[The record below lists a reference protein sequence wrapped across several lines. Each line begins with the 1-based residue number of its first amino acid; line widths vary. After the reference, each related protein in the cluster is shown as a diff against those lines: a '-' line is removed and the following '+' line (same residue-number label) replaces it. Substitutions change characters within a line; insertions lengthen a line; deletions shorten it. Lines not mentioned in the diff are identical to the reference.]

1 MAGNNSS
8 NSVGT
13 RSSSRR
19 FHNSSNSQQFCVV
32 GGSILSTPTCKCGKL
47 CVLRTAKTLAN
58 YERNFWGCR
67 NYKGPHDV
75 GCNYFDWF
83 DNEEVN
89 GKEACA
95 EDFDSKIEKI
105 EMLLDEKKLK
115 IKEYEVKV
123 QDKDM
128 KLAKQKKKI
137 KKMKEE
143 ILSARKML
151 KLVCVGC
158 FVCLCLIVVLV
169 AMIWAILAG

>member
-19 FHNSSNSQQFCVV
+19 FHNSSNSHQFSFG
-32 GGSILSTPTCKCGKL
+32 GGSILSTPTCKCGKF
-47 CVLRTAKTLAN
+47 CVVRTSKTLAN
-58 YERNFWGCR
+58 YGRKFWGCR
-67 NYKGPHDV
+67 NYKGLHDV

-89 GKEACA
+89 GKEACV
-95 EDFDSKIEKI
+95 EDFDSKIEEI

-115 IKEYEVKV
+115 IKEFEV
-123 QDKDM
+123 
-128 KLAKQKKKI
+128 KLAKRKKKI

-143 ILSARKML
+143 MLSAKKKL

-169 AMIWAILAG
+169 AMIWAILV

>member
-19 FHNSSNSQQFCVV
+19 FHNSSNSQQ
-32 GGSILSTPTCKCGKL
+32 
-47 CVLRTAKTLAN
+47 
-58 YERNFWGCR
+58 

-89 GKEACA
+89 GKEACV
-95 EDFDSKIEKI
+95 EDFDSKIEEI

-115 IKEYEVKV
+115 IKEYEV
-123 QDKDM
+123 

-143 ILSARKML
+143 ILSATKML

-158 FVCLCLIVVLV
+158 FLCLCLIVVLV
-169 AMIWAILAG
+169 AMIWAILA